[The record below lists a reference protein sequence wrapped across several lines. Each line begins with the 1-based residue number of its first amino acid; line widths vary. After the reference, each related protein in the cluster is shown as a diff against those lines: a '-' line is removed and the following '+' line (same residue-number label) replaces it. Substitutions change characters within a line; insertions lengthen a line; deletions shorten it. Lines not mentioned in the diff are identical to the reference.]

1 MPERALLLSEAALV
15 HDVGKIGVPDELLR
29 KTDPLTS
36 DERAQ
41 VADHAELSARIV
53 EGVLRPEQV
62 DWIRNHHERPDGEGY
77 PDGLSVEE
85 ISEGAALL
93 AIADAWDVMTISR
106 PYSSR
111 KAVDEAIK
119 ECIELNGIQFM
130 PMAVAALLELHAA
143 GELAREEALPGTLVL
158 P

>member
-1 MPERALLLSEAALV
+1 MPSEAALV

-29 KTDPLTS
+29 KTEPLTLE
-36 DERAQ
+36 ERAQ
-41 VADHAELSARIV
+41 LTDHAELSARIV

-77 PDGLSVEE
+77 PDGLTAEE

-93 AIADAWDVMTISR
+93 AVADAWDVMTISR
-106 PYSSR
+106 PYSSP
-111 KAVDEAIK
+111 KSIDEAFK
-119 ECIELNGIQFM
+119 ECLELDGVQFM
-130 PMAVAALLELHAA
+130 PRAVAALLELHAA
-143 GELAREEALPGTLVL
+143 GELAREEVLPGTLVR